1 MDVGM
6 TLQASP
12 LFRHQRSL
20 VPYGVLSKF
29 ATPSPRS
36 QGHCLPTRIRARIR
50 PAIQPTDGHYR
61 QWMDQRSFVA
71 ICIILAQPRQRLN
84 SQVRFTIWY
93 GVAKEIR
100 VRRWLVIDAAT
111 CHKVCVCSKS
121 HLTSVMIRPGAPP
134 SSIVREHTHT
144 RQRGKEK
151 RKKEGNETALN
162 SKPLCMCVCCSRWNR
177 NLIDAG
183 PRSRA
188 RQDESARLGCCCCC
202 R

>member
-144 RQRGKEK
+144 PKGK
-151 RKKEGNETALN
+151 RKKKERREWDRIEFQTALYVCVLFTL
-162 SKPLCMCVCCSRWNR
+162 KPESHRCGTTLARAPGWV
-177 NLIDAG
+177 G
-183 PRSRA
+183 PFG
-188 RQDESARLGCCCCC
+188 LLLLLL
-202 R
+202 